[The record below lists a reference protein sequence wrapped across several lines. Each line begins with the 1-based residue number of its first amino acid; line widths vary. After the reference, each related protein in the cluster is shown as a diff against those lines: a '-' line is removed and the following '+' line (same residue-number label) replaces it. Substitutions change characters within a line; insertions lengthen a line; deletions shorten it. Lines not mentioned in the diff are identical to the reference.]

1 MMLGNQIDDRM
12 RKMFLSCGCDAVR
25 DMVLY
30 DLHAFPRTDPVMR
43 VPFFLVFHEI
53 FGLKSLSDVVVQGGN
68 SQKKRVRA
76 DCLGGPFA
84 EGADGNIGGAERQYS
99 GCERTV
105 CKRNIA
111 GVKEDNYSN
120 R

>member
-1 MMLGNQIDDRM
+1 M
-12 RKMFLSCGCDAVR
+12 RRAGYRVLRQAGRTEPEGLPGPYPSRHAVPPWSR
-25 DMVLY
+25 
-30 DLHAFPRTDPVMR
+30 LHGQPERT
-43 VPFFLVFHEI
+43 
-53 FGLKSLSDVVVQGGN
+53 QG
-68 SQKKRVRA
+68 
-76 DCLGGPFA
+76 D
-84 EGADGNIGGAERQYS
+84 GADGNIGGAERQYS

>member
-1 MMLGNQIDDRM
+1 MRRAGYRVLRQAGRTEPEGLLALILLAMLYLLG
-12 RKMFLSCGCDAVR
+12 LGCMDSR
-25 DMVLY
+25 N
-30 DLHAFPRTDPVMR
+30 
-43 VPFFLVFHEI
+43 VP
-53 FGLKSLSDVVVQGGN
+53 GD
-68 SQKKRVRA
+68 
-76 DCLGGPFA
+76 
-84 EGADGNIGGAERQYS
+84 GADGNIGGAERQYS

>member
-1 MMLGNQIDDRM
+1 
-12 RKMFLSCGCDAVR
+12 MFQ
-25 DMVLY
+25 
-30 DLHAFPRTDPVMR
+30 
-43 VPFFLVFHEI
+43 VPGRRAASLRIGRYTNFLDTTA
-53 FGLKSLSDVVVQGGN
+53 GTYQG
-68 SQKKRVRA
+68 
-76 DCLGGPFA
+76 D
-84 EGADGNIGGAERQYS
+84 GADGNIGGAERQYS

>member
-1 MMLGNQIDDRM
+1 M
-12 RKMFLSCGCDAVR
+12 
-25 DMVLY
+25 Y
-30 DLHAFPRTDPVMR
+30 
-43 VPFFLVFHEI
+43 
-53 FGLKSLSDVVVQGGN
+53 QG
-68 SQKKRVRA
+68 
-76 DCLGGPFA
+76 D
-84 EGADGNIGGAERQYS
+84 GADGNIGGAERQYS